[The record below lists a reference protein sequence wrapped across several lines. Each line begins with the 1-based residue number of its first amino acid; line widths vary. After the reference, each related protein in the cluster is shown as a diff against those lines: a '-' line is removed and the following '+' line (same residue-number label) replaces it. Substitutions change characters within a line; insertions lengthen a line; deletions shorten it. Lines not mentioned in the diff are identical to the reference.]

1 MVAVITVRVP
11 QELKDDLKRYDV
23 EVSEVT
29 RKALVEEV
37 ERRKM
42 QELEKIAEE
51 LGEALS
57 KIPDERIVESIRE
70 TRRQA

>member
-1 MVAVITVRVP
+1 MVAVISVRVP

-37 ERRKM
+37 EKRKM

-51 LGEALS
+51 LGEDLS
-57 KIPDERIVESIRE
+57 KIPDERIVESIGD